1 MSAPEQDSQWTFCRQ
16 ALAQLRPFALCC
28 FPGESRLRLFAAAK
42 PNWPNKTNWSNKPNW
57 TNKTNST
64 IAAEGGCFEIVPWL
78 GKFADRISLPA
89 VDAAVSAEKACCEA
103 FAGEALGG
111 EALGGEVKACEALE
125 YETQPEISRERYLQ
139 EVAAVIESCAAR
151 KGKTVYSRVIAG
163 CNPRLDIVDA
173 AQRLFAAFPDA
184 FCFLYYTPQT
194 GCWLGASPETLLSV
208 DYLQNSFSTMALAG
222 TRKADASDA
231 PWDEKNL
238 RENRFVVDFFREKLA
253 AAKSTD
259 VAITEPFT
267 VRYGAIEHLCC
278 RVAGRLG
285 TDDAAG
291 VSAAL
296 LDAINPTPALCGTP
310 TADAI
315 ADIERHELHCR
326 GCYGG
331 YLALR
336 DGHRLDAF
344 VNLRCAQI
352 ALDDTGRFEL
362 YAGGGITGQ
371 SDPESEYTET
381 ADKASALL
389 GILSAVEQ

>member
-42 PNWPNKTNWSNKPNW
+42 PNWPNKTNKTNWSNKPNW

-89 VDAAVSAEKACCEA
+89 VDAAVAAEKACCEA

-111 EALGGEVKACEALE
+111 EALE
-125 YETQPEISRERYLQ
+125 YEAQPEISRERYLQ

-267 VRYGAIEHLCC
+267 VRYGAI
-278 RVAGRLG
+278 
-285 TDDAAG
+285 
-291 VSAAL
+291 
-296 LDAINPTPALCGTP
+296 
-310 TADAI
+310 
-315 ADIERHELHCR
+315 
-326 GCYGG
+326 
-331 YLALR
+331 
-336 DGHRLDAF
+336 
-344 VNLRCAQI
+344 
-352 ALDDTGRFEL
+352 
-362 YAGGGITGQ
+362 
-371 SDPESEYTET
+371 
-381 ADKASALL
+381 
-389 GILSAVEQ
+389 

>member
-1 MSAPEQDSQWTFCRQ
+1 M
-16 ALAQLRPFALCC
+16 
-28 FPGESRLRLFAAAK
+28 
-42 PNWPNKTNWSNKPNW
+42 
-57 TNKTNST
+57 
-64 IAAEGGCFEIVPWL
+64 
-78 GKFADRISLPA
+78 
-89 VDAAVSAEKACCEA
+89 
-103 FAGEALGG
+103 
-111 EALGGEVKACEALE
+111 
-125 YETQPEISRERYLQ
+125 
-139 EVAAVIESCAAR
+139 IESCAAR

-315 ADIERHELHCR
+315 ADIERHELHGR